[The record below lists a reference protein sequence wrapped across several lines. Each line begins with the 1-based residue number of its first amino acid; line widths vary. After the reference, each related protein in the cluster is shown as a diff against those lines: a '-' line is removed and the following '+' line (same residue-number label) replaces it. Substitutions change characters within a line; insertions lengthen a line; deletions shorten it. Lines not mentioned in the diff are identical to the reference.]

1 MAVNPIFDVDPGF
14 LDDARLSAQ
23 MRLIMGLVTSEQ
35 QQAPGHYPAAWL
47 GHEDALALRLNQ
59 IISELRLRGLVA
71 PGPVTLTGE
80 SILWPV
86 LDRERLS
93 QQLQSLADGP
103 PGRIRLPRND
113 HELWASYKYSVLAR
127 NQRSYSALGRQV
139 TARTLPYEQLWLVL
153 INISR
158 VPPTEAGLRNALQHL
173 WGYAS
178 RHSSL
183 NPQLGSLR
191 DLLKE
196 IQELS
201 ATHEISYLRNSTALG
216 EFSGWLAP

>member
-1 MAVNPIFDVDPGF
+1 MVVNPIFDVDPGF

-23 MRLIMGLVTSEQ
+23 MRLIMGLVVSDKQ
-35 QQAPGHYPAAWL
+35 PVPGHYPPAWL
-47 GHEDALALRLNQ
+47 GHEDALAMRLNQ
-59 IISELRLRGLVA
+59 IITELRLRGLVA
-71 PGPVTLTGE
+71 PAPVVLTGE
-80 SILWPV
+80 TILWPL

-103 PGRIRLPRND
+103 AGRIRLPRND

-127 NQRSYSALGRQV
+127 NQRSYSGIGQRV
-139 TARTLPYEQLWLVL
+139 TARSLPYEQLWLVL

-173 WGYAS
+173 WGYIS
-178 RHSSL
+178 RHSRL
-183 NPQLGSLR
+183 NPQLSSLK

-196 IQELS
+196 VQDL
-201 ATHEISYLRNSTALG
+201 ATAHEISYLRNSTALG
-216 EFSGWLAP
+216 EFSGWLGR